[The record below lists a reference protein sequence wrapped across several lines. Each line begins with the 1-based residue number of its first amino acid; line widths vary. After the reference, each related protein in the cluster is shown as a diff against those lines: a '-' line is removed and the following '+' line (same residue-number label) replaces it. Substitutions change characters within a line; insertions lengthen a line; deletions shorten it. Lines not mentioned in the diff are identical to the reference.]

1 MFKNLLI
8 TYINICCS
16 LSVDLFQ
23 QSLKSDEYGKH
34 LLGVQDLLQ
43 KHTILESDI
52 NTLIDRAISLNK
64 QVLHGLIEV

>member
-1 MFKNLLI
+1 MFKNLMI
-8 TYINICCS
+8 NYINICCL

-23 QSLKSDEYGKH
+23 QSLTSDEYGKH

-64 QVLHGLIEV
+64 QVLHGLIKV